1 MSHTVYIALGTNIG
15 DRAENMQ
22 QALKELESIMQIE
35 ERSPIYETPPWGLV
49 DQPDF
54 LNQVVRG
61 ETELSPVELI
71 KALKG
76 IESEM
81 GRVPTIRYGPRLI
94 DLDLLFYNDLVF
106 EAEKLSIPHPRMR
119 GRAFVLVPLADLAPE
134 FIHSVYG
141 ETVIELLAEVD
152 PAGIHV
158 YSNDED

>member
-22 QALKELESIMQIE
+22 QALKELESIMQVE

-71 KALKG
+71 KALKE
-76 IESEM
+76 IEAEM

-94 DLDLLFYNDLVF
+94 DLDLLLYDDLVF
-106 EAEKLSIPHPRMR
+106 ETEKLSIPHPRMR

-134 FIHSVYG
+134 IIHPVYG
-141 ETVIELLAEVD
+141 ETVIEMLAEVD

-158 YSNDED
+158 YSDDED

>member
-22 QALKELESIMQIE
+22 QALKELESIMQVE

-71 KALKG
+71 KALKE

-94 DLDLLFYNDLVF
+94 DLDLLLYDDLVF
-106 EAEKLSIPHPRMR
+106 ETEKLSIPHPRMR

-134 FIHSVYG
+134 IIHPVYG
-141 ETVIELLAEVD
+141 ETVIEMLAEVD

-158 YSNDED
+158 YSDDED

>member
-22 QALKELESIMQIE
+22 QALKKLESIMQVE

-71 KALKG
+71 KALKE

-94 DLDLLFYNDLVF
+94 DLDLLLYDDLVF
-106 EAEKLSIPHPRMR
+106 ETEKLSIPHPRMR

-134 FIHSVYG
+134 IIHPVYG
-141 ETVIELLAEVD
+141 ETVIEMLAEVD

-158 YSNDED
+158 YSDDED

>member
-22 QALKELESIMQIE
+22 QALKELESIMQVE

-71 KALKG
+71 KALKE

-94 DLDLLFYNDLVF
+94 DLDLLFYDDLVF
-106 EAEKLSIPHPRMR
+106 ETEKLSIPHPRMR

-134 FIHSVYG
+134 IIHPVYG
-141 ETVIELLAEVD
+141 ETVIEMLAEVD

-158 YSNDED
+158 YSDEED

>member
-15 DRAENMQ
+15 DRAVNMQ
-22 QALKELESIMQIE
+22 QALKELESIMQVE

-71 KALKG
+71 KALKE
-76 IESEM
+76 IEAEM

-94 DLDLLFYNDLVF
+94 DLDLLLYDDLVF
-106 EAEKLSIPHPRMR
+106 ETEKLSIPHPRMR

-134 FIHSVYG
+134 IIHPVYG
-141 ETVIELLAEVD
+141 ETVIEMLAEVD

-158 YSNDED
+158 YSDEED

>member
-22 QALKELESIMQIE
+22 QALKKLESIMQVE

-71 KALKG
+71 KALKE
-76 IESEM
+76 IEAEM

-94 DLDLLFYNDLVF
+94 DLDLLFYDDLVF
-106 EAEKLSIPHPRMR
+106 ETEKLSIPHPRMR

-134 FIHSVYG
+134 IIHPVYG
-141 ETVIELLAEVD
+141 ETVIEMLAEVD

-158 YSNDED
+158 YSDDED

>member
-22 QALKELESIMQIE
+22 QALKELESIMQVE

-71 KALKG
+71 KALKE

-94 DLDLLFYNDLVF
+94 DLDLLLYDDLVF
-106 EAEKLSIPHPRMR
+106 ETEKLSIPHPRMR

-134 FIHSVYG
+134 IIHPVYG
-141 ETVIELLAEVD
+141 ETVIEMLAEVD

-158 YSNDED
+158 YSDEED

>member
-22 QALKELESIMQIE
+22 QALKELESIMQVE

-71 KALKG
+71 KALKE
-76 IESEM
+76 IEAEM

-94 DLDLLFYNDLVF
+94 DLDLLFYDDLVF
-106 EAEKLSIPHPRMR
+106 ETEKLSIPHPRMR

-134 FIHSVYG
+134 IIHPVYG
-141 ETVIELLAEVD
+141 ETVIEMLAEVD

-158 YSNDED
+158 YSDDED